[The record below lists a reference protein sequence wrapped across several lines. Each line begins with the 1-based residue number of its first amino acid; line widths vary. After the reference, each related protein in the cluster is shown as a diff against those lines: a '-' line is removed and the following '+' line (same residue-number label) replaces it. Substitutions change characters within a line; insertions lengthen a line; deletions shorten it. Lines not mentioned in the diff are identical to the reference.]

1 MQPQVQLPPQPQPQP
16 QLQPPQLQPQPQLLP
31 PQLQPPP
38 QQPPPTPFPLPQPQ
52 QQKRIMIS
60 TIHRQP
66 LSLLFHITLHLTH
79 SLHYPMWREG
89 KRQLDHKNIFCRT
102 CPARSDKGKGGVAP

>member
-1 MQPQVQLPPQPQPQP
+1 MLTNVNMVNIGWGKM
-16 QLQPPQLQPQPQLLP
+16 
-31 PQLQPPP
+31 
-38 QQPPPTPFPLPQPQ
+38 FVAW
-52 QQKRIMIS
+52 
-60 TIHRQP
+60 IH
-66 LSLLFHITLHLTH
+66 HLTH